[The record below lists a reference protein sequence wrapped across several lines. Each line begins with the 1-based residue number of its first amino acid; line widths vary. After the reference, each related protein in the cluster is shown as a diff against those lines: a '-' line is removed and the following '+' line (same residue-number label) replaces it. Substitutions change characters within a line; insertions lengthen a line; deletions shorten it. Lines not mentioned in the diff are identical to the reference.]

1 MEFLRKLFDT
11 SKKDVEAL
19 QPIVE
24 QINSLEEE
32 IEALSDDQLKAKTA
46 EFRERLAN
54 GETLDSLMTE
64 AFAVVREVSKRT
76 LGMRHFD
83 VQLVG
88 GAVLHQG
95 RIAEMKTG
103 EGKTLVA
110 VGPLYLN
117 ALTGKGAHL
126 VTVNDYLARRDA
138 VWMGPVYHFLGLS
151 VGIIQGQSQE
161 SDELGGSFRYE
172 PGAKHDDPR
181 YMNLMPCSRREAY
194 LCDIT
199 YGTNHEFG
207 FDYLRDNMAFDV
219 NQLSMRELN
228 YAIVDEVDSILI
240 DEARTPHII
249 SGPSNDDVSF
259 YKDVDKL
266 VKQLKG
272 GTQAEA
278 DHPDVHYV
286 SDRKNHSAALTEAGM
301 DYVEQLAW
309 EAGLLKE
316 GANIASDPKLFHH
329 VNAAVKAYGIF
340 ERDVD
345 YVVRAGE
352 VVIVDENTGRMMF
365 GRRYSDGLHQAL
377 EAKEGVPVQRES
389 QTVAVITFQNLFRLY
404 NKLAG
409 MTGTAKTE
417 EDEFRKIY
425 GLDVVSVPTHRP
437 MVRTDQADI
446 VYKTAEAKY
455 RGIAWEILRLYSKQQ
470 PVLVGTRSIEMSE
483 KISSR
488 LTADMLQ
495 KLLLVNRIRHMVEQT
510 KEVPKDLKQAAT
522 DLINK
527 DIEPTARQEYS
538 SLVSKLDLPGD
549 PFKEEHLAWALETF
563 ELTSENRPHLEEALK
578 HGIPHNVLNAKFHER
593 EALIIAEAGRKGQVT
608 IATNM
613 AGRGVDILLGGRIAD
628 ELVERARTVGDEEYD
643 EYSGTYQTY
652 RRGGKERAAPPL
664 PLDDQERSKLAE
676 EVRSLGGLYI
686 LGSERHEARR
696 IDNQLRGRAGR
707 QGDPGE
713 SRFFVS
719 LEDQLWKIFN
729 ANMLENPLLRAWPP
743 MEEVNAKFLSR
754 MIQKTQE
761 RIENHFFEARKHVLE
776 YDDVLNAQR
785 EHIYGMR
792 REILLGKHIRE
803 DLLKQMRELISDVVD
818 DAWVFDEQERK
829 TYDYQ
834 LLYEDLSEIFPLV
847 DYAKVEDLEKHQPGD
862 ALVDFCTDL
871 AIQAYERKCEKI
883 GDEWARR
890 LEQWVMLNA
899 VNDHWM
905 NHLQTVD
912 YIREGI
918 GLRGYG
924 QVDPLVAYKRETFD
938 LFHKTL
944 RDIRDQAV
952 KMVFSTEI
960 RQEQAPPPQMMRVED
975 EEALAGAAA
984 GGASGARGEGP
995 APLPSAPMAAASAV
1009 LPGAEPNVD
1018 WTKVGRNEPCPCGSG
1033 KKFKAC
1039 HYPKLREQGVI

>member
-24 QINSLEEE
+24 EVNKLEAEY
-32 IEALSDDQLKAKTA
+32 EALSDDKLKAKTT
-46 EFRERLAN
+46 EFKERLEKGA
-54 GETLDSLMTE
+54 TLEDILPE
-64 AFAVVREVSKRT
+64 AFAVVREVSKRK

-83 VQLVG
+83 VQIVG

-110 VGPLYLN
+110 VAPMYLN
-117 ALTGKGAHL
+117 ALTGKGSHL

-138 VWMGPVYHFLGLS
+138 VWMGPIYHFLGLT
-151 VGIIQGQSQE
+151 VGVIQGQSQD
-161 SDELGGSFRYE
+161 SDELGGSYRYE
-172 PGAKHDDPR
+172 PGAQHNDPR
-181 YMNLMPCSRREAY
+181 YMNLVPVTRRDAY

-219 NQLSMRELN
+219 QQLSMRELN

-249 SGPSNDDVSF
+249 SGPSNDDVSY
-259 YKDVDKL
+259 YKEVDKI
-266 VKQLKG
+266 VRHLKG
-272 GTQAEA
+272 GTQAEI
-278 DHPDVHYV
+278 DNPEVHYV
-286 SDRKNHSAALTEAGM
+286 ADKKNHSAALTEHGM
-301 DYVEQLAW
+301 DKVEELAA
-309 EAGLLKE
+309 EVGLLKGE
-316 GANIASDPKLFHH
+316 ANIAADPKLFHH
-329 VNAAVKAYGIF
+329 VNASVKAYAIF
-340 ERDVD
+340 DRDVD
-345 YVVRAGE
+345 YVVRQGE

-377 EAKEGVPVQRES
+377 EAKEGVPVQKES

-425 GLDVVSVPTHRP
+425 GLDVVSVPTHRT
-437 MVRTDQADI
+437 MIRTDNADI
-446 VYKTAEAKY
+446 VYKTAEAKW
-455 RGIAWEILRLYSKQQ
+455 RGIAWELLRLYTKQQ

-483 KISSR
+483 KVSSR
-488 LTADMLQ
+488 LTSEMLQ
-495 KLLLVNRIRHMVEQT
+495 KLVLIQRLRHMAEQK
-510 KEVPKDLKQAAT
+510 KEVPKDMKDAASEM
-522 DLINK
+522 INK
-527 DIEPTARQEYS
+527 DLDQTDRIA
-538 SLVSKLDLPGD
+538 LGGMMSKLDLPGD
-549 PFKEEHLAWALETF
+549 ALKDEHMSWALEMF
-563 ELTSENRPHLEEALK
+563 GLPAENKKYLEEALK
-578 HGIPHNVLNAKFHER
+578 HGVPHNILNAKFHER

-628 ELVERARTVGDEEYD
+628 ELVERARSMGDEDFD
-643 EYSGTYQTY
+643 EYSGTYSSY
-652 RRGGKERAAPPL
+652 RRGGQERAAPPL

-676 EVRSLGGLYI
+676 EVRALGGLYI

-743 MEEVNAKFLSR
+743 MEEVDAKFLSR

-792 REILLGKHIRE
+792 REILLGKHVRE
-803 DLLKQMRELISDVVD
+803 DLQKQISELITEVVE
-818 DAWVFDEQERK
+818 DAWVFDEQERRV
-829 TYDYQ
+829 YDYQ
-834 LLYEDLSEIFPLV
+834 LLYEDLNEIFPLV
-847 DYAKVEDLEKHQPGD
+847 DYAKVEDLEKKQPGGPLEEYVTEL
-862 ALVDFCTDL
+862 ALKAYQAKMDDL
-871 AIQAYERKCEKI
+871 
-883 GDEWARR
+883 GDDVSRMI
-890 LEQWVMLNA
+890 EQQVMLRA

-905 NHLQTVD
+905 THLQTVE

-924 QVDPLVAYKRETFD
+924 QIDPLVAYKRETFD
-938 LFHKTL
+938 LFQKTL

-952 KMVFSTEI
+952 RMVYHARVQI
-960 RQEQAPPPQMMRVED
+960 EQAPPPQMVPVSEAD
-975 EEALAGAAA
+975 ETAPALE
-984 GGASGARGEGP
+984 GGSLPTAPVAMPVISGDGK
-995 APLPSAPMAAASAV
+995 AP
-1009 LPGAEPNVD
+1009 GNVD
-1018 WTKVGRNEPCPCGSG
+1018 WSKVGRNEPCPCGSG